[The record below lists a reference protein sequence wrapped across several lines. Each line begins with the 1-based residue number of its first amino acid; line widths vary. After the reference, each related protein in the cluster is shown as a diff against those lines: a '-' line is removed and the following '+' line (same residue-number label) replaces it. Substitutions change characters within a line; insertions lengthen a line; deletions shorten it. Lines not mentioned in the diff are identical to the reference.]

1 MYNRRLVDDIK
12 GETSGQYS
20 DLLLKLLAAERD
32 TRYEVDV
39 TLAKRDAA
47 EINNVIMVTWF
58 HWTERLLYIGVI
70 VYNRIN
76 IMISLGP

>member
-1 MYNRRLVDDIK
+1 MDDIK

-32 TRYEVDV
+32 TRCEVDV

-47 EINNVIMVTWF
+47 DINNVIMVT
-58 HWTERLLYIGVI
+58 
-70 VYNRIN
+70 
-76 IMISLGP
+76 